1 MKKLKITEEQAKLLG
16 IKYITE
22 NEPESGLKSV
32 GTSIGEVI
40 IRAVISGDNVPR
52 LKDRIIQI
60 VKRHDKDAN
69 INFFEATNKIVGQI
83 KEIKLSAIKRDLKDL
98 DPTIIIE
105 NKPLTKNLVKINK
118 EQYDRLVKSGLIKE
132 NSINKI
138 DDTFKKEFAG
148 KNIQN
153 LKPVSEDNFS
163 ITKPNTSVPKLSKN
177 IGDNELP
184 VHENDADD
192 NLKKETLELLKYLYR
207 KSENF
212 SSFWE
217 GNGLTYDEIC
227 KALLSKNLIIG
238 KYEVSKTS
246 DNPETAKQA
255 IEDELRTMIKPEN
268 EEMVSEPELE
278 TEASDLPAGAEHDSN
293 APWNKKDD
301 YSSPIKAKESKLDG
315 LTVIE
320 EENVYIAILE
330 GPDGSKYTFNYYGV
344 DKPNLA
350 KYASVERSWVG
361 KDDEGKD
368 EYEYSDDFEITP
380 EVIANYVNDN
390 LSSLDK
396 GEGIDDYKDGVS
408 LVKIDE
414 PLKQKLLALYDKNIK
429 INEFFGSVSE
439 DEEKSSHDIAKE
451 KISSSLPITS
461 SKPKTDPEILR
472 KKIADIRNKELE
484 NRKKTDLEEIDFTKQ
499 GPKFNEGDYVK
510 YIQGDLDIETW
521 YGIITRI
528 VDLDGEYAYRI
539 NSYHKDK
546 NTGKI
551 WDDSPKTNE
560 KYEAVLKPSS
570 GQAYNELKSQYSK
583 ELAETTSASSGAF
596 TAPLGGGEIVKRE
609 MPNTPVVGETTVAGA
624 GNFQYDTPGLANVG
638 RNGEFKKGPKTKAQS
653 KTQYAGGSFVETSS
667 CTKLNN
673 NKEAQNGKC
682 SQGAVDGVVKQK
694 KTNGS
699 IISPSL
705 GENHIYEEISKK
717 TGLTIDKIKNI
728 INSKKILKSNNFT

>member
-1 MKKLKITEEQAKLLG
+1 MKKIKITEAQAKLLG

-22 NEPESGLKSV
+22 NELESGLKSV

-69 INFFEATNKIVGQI
+69 INFFEVTNKIVGQI

-105 NKPLTKNLVKINK
+105 NKPLTKNLVKITK

-132 NSINKI
+132 NSNI
-138 DDTFKKEFAG
+138 DDSFKKAFAG
-148 KNIQN
+148 KNIEN
-153 LKPVSEDNFS
+153 LKPVSEDNFN
-163 ITKPNTSVPKLSKN
+163 ITNPNTSVPKLSKS
-177 IGDNELP
+177 IGNNELP
-184 VHENDADD
+184 VHENSGDD
-192 NLKKETLELLKYLYR
+192 DLKKETLELLKYLYR
-207 KSENF
+207 KSETI
-212 SSFWE
+212 SPFWGE
-217 GNGLTYDEIC
+217 KGLSYDEIC
-227 KALLSKNLIIG
+227 KVLLDKNLIVSKDG

-246 DNPETAKQA
+246 DNPELAKQA
-255 IEDELRTMIKPEN
+255 IENELRSMIKPEN
-268 EEMVSEPELE
+268 KEMVSEPELE

-301 YSSPIKAKESKLDG
+301 YSSPIKPKESKLEG
-315 LTVIE
+315 LTLIE
-320 EENVYIAILE
+320 NDYIAILE
-330 GPDGSKYTFNYYGV
+330 GPDGSRYAFNYYGV
-344 DKPNLA
+344 DKPNLG
-350 KYASVERSWVG
+350 KYASLERTWVG
-361 KDDEGKD
+361 KDEEGKD
-368 EYEYSDDFEITP
+368 EYEYSDDFNVTP

-396 GEGIDDYKDGVS
+396 GEGIDDYNDGVS

-414 PLKQKLLALYDKNIK
+414 PLKQKLLALYDKNK
-429 INEFFGSVSE
+429 NINEFFGVSE
-439 DEEKSSHDIAKE
+439 DEDKTSHDIAKD
-451 KISSSLPITS
+451 KISSSLPISS

-472 KKIADIRNKELE
+472 NKIADLRAKELE
-484 NRKKTDLEEIDFTKQ
+484 NRKKSDLEEIDFTKQ

-528 VDLDGEYAYRI
+528 IDLDGDYAYRI

-551 WDDSPKTNE
+551 WDHTPKTNE
-560 KYEAVLKPSS
+560 KYEAVLRPST
-570 GQAYNELKSQYSK
+570 GEFYNKLKSEYSLQ
-583 ELAETTSASSGAF
+583 LAETTSASSGAF
-596 TAPLGGGEIVKRE
+596 TAPMGGADVVKRE

-705 GENHIYEEISKK
+705 GENSIYESIAKK
-717 TGLTIDKIKNI
+717 TGRTIDDIKII
-728 INSKKILKSNNFT
+728 INSKKNK